1 MKKKTKCCVIYV
13 LLLADLL
20 FFLQSFVVSLV
31 NPQDGVVIGDM
42 SSVTVTIN
50 RNDDINGVFIFDM
63 DSVLVSICNAIINES
78 FTVMFSVTRIPKWCY
93 ICVLCGPV

>member
-1 MKKKTKCCVIYV
+1 MFSC
-13 LLLADLL
+13 LLIC
-20 FFLQSFVVSLV
+20 FFLLQSFVVSLV

-63 DSVLVSICNAIINES
+63 DSVLVSICNSIMNES
-78 FTVMFSVTRIPKWCY
+78 FTVMFSVTRIPNGAMRIMWSRVD
-93 ICVLCGPV
+93 IASRE